1 MIACAHVTT
10 CCSFTKSQKLW
21 ISDLTEQISIPNL
34 QSASFYLT
42 KLTPPMGSPTEI
54 DEHGSFPNPIG
65 RTNEQAPQ
73 LQTVQFGV
81 WRNFRIIPSKSLVEI
96 VKPLFP
102 DAIGNYGNLTGKHK
116 LSLNTWTETIIMN
129 DLPLRRMLFLT
140 RFLLKLGWSSPG
152 KKNMTWIFH
161 RVTPCARFTLT
172 HFSKY
177 SKAWHYGYGM
187 IHDDL
192 ELYHWLPSPLDHIKS
207 VLYGFPKSF
216 PINMPRNHK
225 NLLTSKIYCFRSLKK
240 SGPFQIP
247 ASWCR
252 SIQSCLPMIGI
263 QNLEIGFHL
272 HLLLFQKQKIRRKGR
287 HTGKHHQLTVVTTM
301 ATTT

>member
-129 DLPLRRMLFLT
+129 HE
-140 RFLLKLGWSSPG
+140 WSSTSPYAVSYQVLVEAWVVFSRKKKHDVDFSPG
-152 KKNMTWIFH
+152 NSMRTFH
-161 RVTPCARFTLT
+161 THALLEVLQGLTL
-172 HFSKY
+172 
-177 SKAWHYGYGM
+177 
-187 IHDDL
+187 
-192 ELYHWLPSPLDHIKS
+192 WLWYDPWWPGVVSLI
-207 VLYGFPKSF
+207 PKSIGSYQVCPVWIPEIF
-216 PINMPRNHK
+216 SHQHA
-225 NLLTSKIYCFRSLKK
+225 SKPQKSAHQQNILFSISQKK
-240 SGPFQIP
+240 WAFSN
-247 ASWCR
+247 
-252 SIQSCLPMIGI
+252 SCKL
-263 QNLEIGFHL
+263 
-272 HLLLFQKQKIRRKGR
+272 
-287 HTGKHHQLTVVTTM
+287 V
-301 ATTT
+301 